1 MANKDIEL
9 TEEGL
14 EALRKE
20 YRELIDVKRP
30 EVLEALQAA
39 RAMGD
44 LSENADYDAARNR
57 QAEVEGRIKQIEAI
71 LNNAKVIKEDK
82 NKKDKGIKISN
93 TVKILD
99 LSDNKE
105 YVYQIVSSVESNP
118 FEGKISNVSALGE
131 ALLGHLVNDV
141 VEVKANKVYSVKV
154 LEIK

>member
-105 YVYQIVSSVESNP
+105 YTYQIVSSVESNP

-131 ALLGHLVNDV
+131 ALLGHVVNDV